1 MKKKTKKENNPLGLV
16 FTVNGWFILFSLV
29 SKVVLRIYST
39 FCSFFSFYLGNTISN
54 WVFLIPPFF
63 GAVLTW
69 EYKIERRYTLAFVS
83 LLGNLW
89 GIKQKIIL
97 MNSILFSKSRFKMRI
112 LLFLFLMWK
121 YDHNCI
127 YSINSPDIWNVILKT
142 SLVTLKMWPWT
153 EGKT

>member
-1 MKKKTKKENNPLGLV
+1 MDGLYSFLLSVKLCYV
-16 FTVNGWFILFSLV
+16 FIQLF
-29 SKVVLRIYST
+29 VL
-39 FCSFFSFYLGNTISN
+39 FFSFYPGNTISN

-69 EYKIERRYTLAFVS
+69 EYNIERRYTLAFVS

-112 LLFLFLMWK
+112 LLFFLFLMWK

>member
-1 MKKKTKKENNPLGLV
+1 MVYTL
-16 FTVNGWFILFSLV
+16 S
-29 SKVVLRIYST
+29 SCQSHIYST
-39 FCSFFSFYLGNTISN
+39 FCSFFSFYLGNTTSN

-97 MNSILFSKSRFKMRI
+97 INSILFSKSRFKMRI
-112 LLFLFLMWK
+112 FLFYLFLMRK

>member
-29 SKVVLRIYST
+29 SKVVLRIYSN
-39 FCSFFSFYLGNTISN
+39 FCPFFSFYLGNTISN

-97 MNSILFSKSRFKMRI
+97 INSILFSKSRLKMRI
-112 LLFLFLMWK
+112 LLFFNFLCGNMIITVSIPLIPLIFEMWF
-121 YDHNCI
+121 
-127 YSINSPDIWNVILKT
+127 WRL
-142 SLVTLKMWPWT
+142 LW
-153 EGKT
+153 